1 MTLLVALP
9 VILPLATAVAGLL
22 LLSRPRWQA
31 PIGLAGALALLAA
44 AAALLVR
51 TWRDGIQVIE
61 IGGWPAPFGIVLVSD
76 MLSAVMVTVAA
87 AVGLAATVYSFR
99 VVDAGRISAGY
110 YALIHVLLMGVCGAF
125 LSGDIFNLYVW
136 FEVMLMASFVLLV
149 IGGERPQFEAGLK
162 YVALNLLGS
171 VGFLSGVG
179 LLYGAAGTLNMA
191 DLAVR
196 VGEADADARYYT
208 VVAMLF
214 LVAFGLKAAVFPLY
228 FWLPASYHTA
238 PAPVAALFAGLLT
251 KVGVYS
257 LLRVFTLIFTQ
268 DTGYTR
274 ELLLWMSAATMVSG
288 VLGAAAHQDMKRILS
303 FHIISQI
310 GYMTMG
316 LALATPLALGGALF
330 YMVHNIIAKTN
341 LFFVAGVVRRLRG
354 SYELR
359 DLGGLAR
366 AHPWLAAAFFV
377 SAFSLAGVP
386 PLSGFFAKFIMVR
399 AAIETR
405 EYAVAGVMLGVGL
418 LTLFSMV
425 KIWTEAFLKPSPGG
439 AVSEGAVGVASWVP
453 VIAFALLAIAMG
465 VGAEWWW
472 RPMELA
478 GQQLF
483 DRTGY
488 IDAVLGGGAR

>member
-1 MTLLVALP
+1 MTVLP
-9 VILPLATAVAGLL
+9 VLPVVVPLATAIAGLL

-31 PIGLAGALALLAA
+31 PVAFAGATGLLASA
-44 AAALLVR
+44 VGLLAR
-51 TWRDGIQVIE
+51 TWREGIQVVE
-61 IGGWPAPFGIVLVSD
+61 VGGWPAPFGIVLVSD

-99 VVDAGRISAGY
+99 VVDAGRIGAGY
-110 YALIHVLLMGVCGAF
+110 YALIHVLLLGVCGAF

-171 VGFLSGVG
+171 VAFLSGVG

-196 VGEADADARYYT
+196 VGQADGDARYFT
-208 VVAMLF
+208 VAAMLF

-268 DTGYTR
+268 DAGYTQ
-274 ELLLWMSAATMVSG
+274 ELLLWISAATMVSG

-330 YMVHNIIAKTN
+330 YMVHNIVAKTN
-341 LFFVAGVVRRLRG
+341 LFFIAGVVRRLRG
-354 SYELR
+354 SYELK
-359 DLGGLAR
+359 DLGGLGR

-405 EYAVAGVMLGVGL
+405 EYGAAAVMLGVGL

-425 KIWTEAFLKPSPGG
+425 KIWTEVFLKPSPGG
-439 AVSEGAVGVASWVP
+439 AVSEGAVGAAAWVP
-453 VIAFALLAIAMG
+453 VVAFALLAIGMG

-488 IDAVLGGGAR
+488 LEAVLGGGSR

>member
-1 MTLLVALP
+1 MTLLLALP
-9 VILPLATAVAGLL
+9 IVIPLVAAIAGMLVRTQRRWPEVAGL
-22 LLSRPRWQA
+22 
-31 PIGLAGALALLAA
+31 AGSAGLLAA
-44 AAALLVR
+44 GVALLGW
-51 TWRDGIQVIE
+51 TWRDGIHVLE
-61 IGGWPAPFGIVLVSD
+61 LGGWPAPFGIVLVAD
-76 MLSAVMVTVAA
+76 MLAAVMVTVAGVVA
-87 AVGLAATVYSFR
+87 LGATVYSFG
-99 VVDAGRISAGY
+99 VVDAGRIHAGY
-110 YALIHVLLMGVCGAF
+110 YAFIQVLLVGVSGAF

-136 FEVMLMASFVLLV
+136 FEVMLMASFILMVV
-149 IGGERPQFEAGLK
+149 GGERPQFEAGMK
-162 YVALNLLGS
+162 YVALNLVGS
-171 VGFLSGVG
+171 VMFLSGVG
-179 LLYGAAGTLNMA
+179 LLYGAAGTLNLA

-196 VGEADADARYYT
+196 VGEAGEDARYST

-228 FWLPASYHTA
+228 FWLPASYHTT

-257 LLRVFTLIFTQ
+257 LLRVFPLVFTQ
-268 DTGYTR
+268 DAGYTR
-274 ELLLWMSAATMVSG
+274 ELLLWISAATMVSG

-316 LALATPLALGGALF
+316 IALATPLALGGALF
-330 YMVHNIIAKTN
+330 YMVHNIVAKTN

-354 SYELR
+354 SYELKEI
-359 DLGGLAR
+359 GGLAR
-366 AHPWLAAAFFV
+366 AHPWLAVAFFV

-399 AAIETR
+399 AAIETKS
-405 EYAVAGVMLGVGL
+405 YVVAGVMLGVGL

-439 AVSEGAVGVASWVP
+439 AVSEGPVGLASWLP
-453 VIAFALLAIAMG
+453 VAMFAVMAIAMG

-478 GQQLF
+478 GEQIF
-483 DRTGY
+483 DRSGY
-488 IDAVLGGGAR
+488 IEAVLGDGQ

>member
-1 MTLLVALP
+1 MSLLLALP
-9 VILPLATAVAGLL
+9 VVLPLAAAVAGMLTL
-22 LLSRPRWQA
+22 GRPRWQA
-31 PIGLAGALALLAA
+31 PIGLAGSAALLAA
-44 AAALLVR
+44 AAALLTW
-51 TWRDGIQVIE
+51 TWREGIHVLE
-61 IGGWPAPFGIVLVSD
+61 VGGWPAPFGIVLVAD
-76 MLSAVMVTVAA
+76 MLSAVMVTVTG

-99 VVDAGRISAGY
+99 VVDDGRLRAGY
-110 YALIHVLLMGVCGAF
+110 YAFIQVLLMGVSGAF
-125 LSGDIFNLYVW
+125 LAGDIFNLYVW

-149 IGGERPQFEAGLK
+149 IGGERPQFEAGMK
-162 YVALNLLGS
+162 YVALNLVGS
-171 VGFLSGVG
+171 VMFLSGIG
-179 LLYGAAGTLNMA
+179 LLYGATGTLNMA

-196 VGEADADARYYT
+196 VAADSAEARYAT

-228 FWLPASYHTA
+228 SWLPASYHVA

-251 KVGVYS
+251 KVGVYA

-268 DTGYTR
+268 DAGYTR
-274 ELLLWMSAATMVSG
+274 ELLFWISAATMVSG

-316 LALATPLALGGALF
+316 LGLATPLALGGALF

-341 LFFVAGVVRRLRG
+341 LFFIAGVVRRLRG

-359 DLGGLAR
+359 ELGGLAR
-366 AHPWLAAAFFV
+366 AHPWLAATFFV
-377 SAFSLAGVP
+377 SAMSLAGVP

-405 EYAVAGVMLGVGL
+405 EYAAAGVMLGVGL

-425 KIWTEAFLKPSPGG
+425 KIWTEAFLKPAPAG
-439 AVSEGAVGVASWVP
+439 AVSEGVVGAPSWVP
-453 VIAFALLAIAMG
+453 VLAFAALAIAMG

-472 RPMELA
+472 RPMAMA
-478 GQQLF
+478 GEQLF
-483 DRTGY
+483 DRQEY
-488 IDAVLGGGAR
+488 IDAVLGGPR

>member
-1 MTLLVALP
+1 MSLLLALP
-9 VILPLATAVAGLL
+9 VVIPLATAAAGMLTL
-22 LLSRPRWQA
+22 RWPWWQA
-31 PIGLAGALALLAA
+31 RIGMAGAVALLAA
-44 AAALLVR
+44 AVVLLWR
-51 TWRDGIQVIE
+51 TWSEGVQVLE
-61 IGGWPAPFGIVLVSD
+61 VGAWPAPFGIVLVSD
-76 MLSAVMVTVAA
+76 MLAAVMVTVAG
-87 AVGLAATVYSFR
+87 AVGLAATVYSFG
-99 VVDAGRISAGY
+99 VVDPGRLGAGY
-110 YALIHVLLMGVCGAF
+110 YAFIHVLLMGVCGAF
-125 LSGDIFNLYVW
+125 LAGDIFNLYVW

-149 IGGERPQFEAGLK
+149 IGGERPQFEAGMK
-162 YVALNLLGS
+162 YVTLNLVGS
-171 VGFLSGVG
+171 VLFLSGVG
-179 LLYGAAGTLNMA
+179 VLYGAAGTLNLA

-196 VGEADADARYYT
+196 VAEAPGEARYFT
-208 VVAMLF
+208 VAAMLF

-228 FWLPASYHTA
+228 FWLPASYHVA

-257 LLRVFTLIFTQ
+257 LIRVFTLVFTQ
-268 DTGYTR
+268 DAAYTR
-274 ELLLWMSAATMVSG
+274 ELLLWVSGATMVSG

-316 LALATPLALGGALF
+316 VALGTPLALGGAVF

-354 SYELR
+354 SYELKEV
-359 DLGGLAR
+359 GGLAR
-366 AHPWLAAAFFV
+366 AHPWLAVMFFV

-405 EYAVAGVMLGVGL
+405 EYWAAGLMLGVGL

-425 KIWTEAFLKPSPGG
+425 KVWMEAFVKPAPAGQ
-439 AVSEGAVGVASWVP
+439 VSEGSVGAASWVP
-453 VIAFALLAIAMG
+453 VIAFAVLAVAMG

-472 RPMELA
+472 RPMAEAGEQLA
-478 GQQLF
+478 S
-483 DRTGY
+483 REAY
-488 IDAVLGGGAR
+488 IAAVLGGGR